1 LKRHR
6 EAFRAVKEFI
16 LSRCTVMAL
25 SKNLSPLKYKEMV
38 TGTFTLSAQK
48 ALATFIKNLQ
58 TSSVDDVLFID
69 NHNDN
74 NNNYHF
80 I

>member
-1 LKRHR
+1 
-6 EAFRAVKEFI
+6 
-16 LSRCTVMAL
+16 MAL
-25 SKNLSPLKYKEMV
+25 SKNLSPLKYKVMV

-48 ALATFIKNLQ
+48 PLATLIKNLQ
-58 TSSVDDVLFID
+58 TSLVDDVLFID

-74 NNNYHF
+74 NNNYRF